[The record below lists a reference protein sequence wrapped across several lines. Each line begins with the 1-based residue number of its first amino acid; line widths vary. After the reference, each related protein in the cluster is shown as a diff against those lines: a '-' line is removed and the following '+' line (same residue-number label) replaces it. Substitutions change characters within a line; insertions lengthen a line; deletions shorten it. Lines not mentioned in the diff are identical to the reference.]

1 MKLEVTPLK
10 PSICTGVLG
19 ELNVKDAVRILAEI
33 GWHYLELYSVHLKQI
48 DESQPEYIIS
58 ELNEMCDEYNI
69 SIYAAHNNTQGVS
82 HERLMK
88 WCKLLGVRW
97 IIIHPMTNKTP
108 IENLDMVSKWAKLAS
123 EFNIGIAIENMHDRV
138 PTIREGRAFGSTPSE
153 LLWLTKNF
161 NPKLVGI
168 CWDTCHAYLQRLDQY
183 QAIKSLGERLV
194 HTHINDNIS
203 ISEEQHLAPFEG
215 LINWK
220 VIMKALREI
229 KYEGLLNIEG
239 GASTTRLPL
248 EIRKAKIKYLLKLLN
263 WMIKYL

>member
-138 PTIREGRAFGSTPSE
+138 PTIRE
-153 LLWLTKNF
+153 
-161 NPKLVGI
+161 
-168 CWDTCHAYLQRLDQY
+168 
-183 QAIKSLGERLV
+183 
-194 HTHINDNIS
+194 
-203 ISEEQHLAPFEG
+203 
-215 LINWK
+215 
-220 VIMKALREI
+220 
-229 KYEGLLNIEG
+229 
-239 GASTTRLPL
+239 
-248 EIRKAKIKYLLKLLN
+248 
-263 WMIKYL
+263 